1 MKILENMSKKEEIE
15 NPVKY
20 GCEFCKREFLRE
32 STIMKH
38 ICEYKHRWLERDKHG
53 SRIGFQAFL
62 QFYVKHTASKKKKTQ
77 EEFIKSSYYTAFIKF
92 GNYCVDAKVI
102 NPSRYVD
109 WLLKKNIGIDSWNT
123 DTNYNKFLCEYMRIE
138 DPFDALA
145 RTIEFSIELAQ
156 KENIQ
161 SHDILRYANVNRIC
175 HAITTGKISPWV
187 LFHSDSGIKFLEKLD
202 PSQEKMIMDYI
213 DPQLWAMKF
222 SKETDIVVQVKDLLK
237 QARW

>member
-1 MKILENMSKKEEIE
+1 MNETSAIDKL
-15 NPVKY
+15 VKY
-20 GCEFCKREFLRE
+20 GCEFCKREFLKE
-32 STIMKH
+32 STTLRH
-38 ICEYKHRWLERDKHG
+38 ICEPKRRWLDKDNHG
-53 SRIGFQAFL
+53 NRIAFQCWL
-62 QFYVKHTASKKKKTQ
+62 DFYKKNSAGRKNRTQ
-77 EEFIKSSYYTAFIKF
+77 EEFIRSAYYVAFVKF

-109 WLLKKNIGIDSWNT
+109 WLLKKNIGVDTWNT
-123 DTNYNKFLCEYMRIE
+123 DSNYNKFLCEYMRIE

-145 RTIEFSIELAQ
+145 RTIEFSMELAE

-175 HAITTGKISPWV
+175 YAITSGKISPWA
-187 LFHSDSGIKFLEKLD
+187 LFHSDSGIKFLEKID

-213 DPQLWAMKF
+213 DPQQWAIKF
-222 SKETDIVVQVKDLLK
+222 AKESDIVVQVKDLLK